1 MRILVTG
8 CNGQLG
14 SEIRKI
20 SPEFS
25 DYEFV
30 FLSKKELNIS
40 DKKNVLSF
48 FKENSFYALINCAA
62 YTNVN
67 KAEKDIK
74 TAELVNNFG
83 IKNLAIVCRRYSIK
97 LIHISTDYVFD
108 GSKKSPYIETDIT
121 NPINAYGTSKLNGE
135 LSMISV
141 NPKNSIIIRTSWLY
155 SNYSKNFVKSIL
167 NHSKDNNSIDIISD
181 QFGSP
186 TNAYNLS
193 LCILSILKE
202 IKNNT
207 VEIFHYSDSGIAS
220 WFEFASEIIKLHNLR
235 ININKINSD
244 QFKSKIRR
252 PKFSV
257 MSSVKIQKKFKIK
270 IYNWK
275 KSLAFFLNNV

>member
-67 KAEKDIK
+67 NAEKDIK

-155 SNYSKNFVKSIL
+155 SNYSKNFVKSIISL
-167 NHSKDNNSIDIISD
+167 SKIKSKINVISD

-186 TNAYNLS
+186 TNASNLANDVLS
-193 LCILSILKE
+193 L
-202 IKNNT
+202 IKKIDNES
-207 VEIFHYSDSGIAS
+207 VEIYHYSDDGFTS
-220 WFEFASEIIKLHNLR
+220 WYKFANEIINLKKIDIKLS
-235 ININKINSD
+235 KINSLLYD
-244 QFKSKIRR
+244 SHVKR
-252 PKFSV
+252 PKFSALNCT
-257 MSSVKIQKKFKIK
+257 KIK
-270 IYNWK
+270 EKVHK
-275 KSLAFFLNNV
+275 KE